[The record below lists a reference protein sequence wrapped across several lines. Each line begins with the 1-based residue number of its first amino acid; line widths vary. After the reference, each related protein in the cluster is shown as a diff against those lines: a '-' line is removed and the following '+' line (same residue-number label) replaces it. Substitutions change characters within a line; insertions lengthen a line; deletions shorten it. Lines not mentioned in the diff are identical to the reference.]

1 MLAEYLGLVCAENVI
16 TLALQGQ
23 ADLLTDITC
32 RASDQGNLR
41 YCAVDGHSGLISVV
55 ARTALL
61 LRRPTQAGN
70 AVRRGDRVA

>member
-41 YCAVDGHSGLISVV
+41 YCAVDGHSG
-55 ARTALL
+55 
-61 LRRPTQAGN
+61 
-70 AVRRGDRVA
+70 